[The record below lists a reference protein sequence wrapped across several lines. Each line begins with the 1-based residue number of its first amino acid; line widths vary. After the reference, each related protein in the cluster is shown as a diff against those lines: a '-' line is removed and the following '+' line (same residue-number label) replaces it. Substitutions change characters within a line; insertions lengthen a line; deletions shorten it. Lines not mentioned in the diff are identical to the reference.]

1 MLQKDTIKLDFAVT
15 KGSPKIMFRRSCLEV
30 SEETCDDIDP
40 SMTLWPTTT
49 TATSP
54 TSITDRTP
62 PYTTMMV
69 TPPIHTDTCKL
80 TTQGLQGNFS
90 SKSDA
95 QPGDQCQYCICA
107 DQPSKYLMLVI
118 DQVPDQD
125 CLAPVTLAWGNCS
138 ENRNPTWTSCCLTS
152 TPYLANVESNCACI
166 HFAAPKNGTI
176 GFAGRF
182 AAYGKQKQTDRQ
194 TDRTGQTDGNT

>member
-1 MLQKDTIKLDFAVT
+1 
-15 KGSPKIMFRRSCLEV
+15 
-30 SEETCDDIDP
+30 
-40 SMTLWPTTT
+40 MTLWPTTT

-125 CLAPVTLAWGNCS
+125 CLAPVTLACGNCS
-138 ENRNPTWTSCCLTS
+138 ENRTPIWTSRSLTS
-152 TPYLANVESNCACI
+152 TPYLLGL
-166 HFAAPKNGTI
+166 AAVWPVHHISQMSKVTVPVSISQHQRTGPLALLEDLLHTVN
-176 GFAGRF
+176 RNR
-182 AAYGKQKQTDRQ
+182 QTDRQ
-194 TDRTGQTDGNT
+194 TGQARQTAIHNDYWIVCCPVLSRKPAPGAHRA